1 MFVYIPQIGIYYYN
15 RHYAHLAMQD
25 PYLSIMHII
34 LYAGIIISQYIS
46 TCKPVKLIM
55 VIYSTFTNFVIKT
68 VMHKFYIDFIIYI
81 RSVSLVKTYIYNN
94 MPKDQNLSN
103 KYTFKNIVQ

>member
-1 MFVYIPQIGIYYYN
+1 
-15 RHYAHLAMQD
+15 
-25 PYLSIMHII
+25 
-34 LYAGIIISQYIS
+34 
-46 TCKPVKLIM
+46 M

-103 KYTFKNIVQ
+103 KYTF

>member
-1 MFVYIPQIGIYYYN
+1 
-15 RHYAHLAMQD
+15 
-25 PYLSIMHII
+25 
-34 LYAGIIISQYIS
+34 
-46 TCKPVKLIM
+46 M

-94 MPKDQNLSN
+94 MPKDQNSSN
-103 KYTFKNIVQ
+103 KYTFKKYRAIACALAQSCGQQPTTIELQSQ